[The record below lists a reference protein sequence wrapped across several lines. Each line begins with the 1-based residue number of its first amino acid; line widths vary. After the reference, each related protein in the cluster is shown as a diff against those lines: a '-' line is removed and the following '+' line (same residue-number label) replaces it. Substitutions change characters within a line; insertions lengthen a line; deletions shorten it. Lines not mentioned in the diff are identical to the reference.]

1 MSASFLALAFLHNT
15 LLPSL
20 YPNTPLIHRIQPR
33 KRINRIPL
41 RIIQLPPLP
50 PSPPIIQRQTPLLR
64 NIQSILPPPTPEP
77 NLPLPLRPLDP
88 KPDVDPPMHLVDLP
102 LYPRVL
108 GGEVDF
114 VAEDVA
120 HGGVGAEGVERGGY
134 DGGLGFLVV
143 EEDEG
148 GDGHGYYEDGE
159 GAEDGGVN

>member
-1 MSASFLALAFLHNT
+1 
-15 LLPSL
+15 
-20 YPNTPLIHRIQPR
+20 
-33 KRINRIPL
+33 
-41 RIIQLPPLP
+41 
-50 PSPPIIQRQTPLLR
+50 
-64 NIQSILPPPTPEP
+64 
-77 NLPLPLRPLDP
+77 
-88 KPDVDPPMHLVDLP
+88 MHLVDLP

-120 HGGVGAEGVERGGY
+120 HGGVGAERVEGGGY